1 MTLRVLVTGP
11 SRGIGRHLACLAAQ
25 RGAEVLLLGRSSAAL
40 SALHAEITGTGGH
53 ARMFPC
59 DLGRRDEQD
68 RSLEELRRSSP
79 PDLVIHNAGM
89 VARAR
94 VSEQPDALWDQT
106 LEVNLTAPMRITRA
120 LLPAMLERG
129 AGRVVFIS
137 SISATLGSAAQSAYN
152 ASKAGMVAL
161 MRCLAEELSDT
172 PLMTC
177 ALLPGAV
184 DTDMLRG
191 GPFAPRM
198 GPAEVAQAALYYGL
212 DAPRA
217 FNGAALEMFGV

>member
-11 SRGIGRHLACLAAQ
+11 SRGIGRSIACLAAQ
-25 RGAEVLLLGRSSAAL
+25 KGAQVELLGRASAAL
-40 SALHAEITGTGGH
+40 SELQADITRDGGV
-53 ARMFPC
+53 ARVFAC
-59 DLGRRDEQD
+59 DLARRDELD
-68 RSLEELRRSSP
+68 LTLEQLKRKGA
-79 PDLVIHNAGM
+79 PDLIVHNAGM

-94 VSEQPDALWDQT
+94 VVEQSDALWDET

-120 LLPAMLERG
+120 LLPAMLRRG
-129 AGRVVFIS
+129 TGRVVFIS
-137 SISATLGSAAQSAYN
+137 SISATLGSVAQSAYN
-152 ASKAGMVAL
+152 ASKAGMVAF

-191 GPFAPRM
+191 SPFAPRM
-198 GPAEVAQAALYYGL
+198 GPADVAQAALYYGL
-212 DAPRA
+212 EAPRA
-217 FNGAALEMFGV
+217 FNGAALEMFGI